1 MQLYNTLDGLTLS
14 GGSAVAMGYF
24 DGIHLGH
31 CNVLGSAVD
40 CACQQLYAVVTD
52 RYAASTAEM
61 TACLRGVLK
70 VGVRVIYGTL

>member
-31 CNVLGSAVD
+31 RNVLGSAVD
-40 CACQQLYAVVTD
+40 L
-52 RYAASTAEM
+52 S
-61 TACLRGVLK
+61 L
-70 VGVRVIYGTL
+70 IHI